1 MKKYNICSLLNRDSD
16 KTEEVTSEKDLNIKR
31 ISVYDLVASKDNFYG
46 VEDIIDLKNSIE
58 MFGIKQNLTVKQLED
73 GKYMV
78 IAGHRRRLAILA
90 LVKEGKEEFE
100 LVPCAVEYDLDY
112 IKEQLLL
119 ITTNSTARQLS
130 DWEKTQQAK
139 RMRELLE
146 EYKKQN
152 KLTGRMRELIADAL
166 NTSPSQVG
174 RMESIEKNLS
184 EEFKGEFKDQNI
196 NISAAY
202 EISILSEDEQQK
214 VLQKYESQG
223 NITLKEIKEVK
234 KETKSEAPAPV
245 IEEEDKQEQT
255 ESLKNNYEKIKDMTI
270 EQMAE
275 FLYIHLSKKGLK
287 KTLEWLK
294 ESEEKNEKNIRTL

>member
-245 IEEEDKQEQT
+245 IEKEEKQEQAV
-255 ESLKNNYEKIKDMTI
+255 SKNNYEKIKSMTI

-275 FLYIHLSKKGLK
+275 FLYINLSKKGLR
-287 KTLEWLK
+287 KTLEWLQ
-294 ESEEKNEKNIRTL
+294 ESE

>member
-16 KTEEVTSEKDLNIKR
+16 KTEEVTSEKDLNIKK

-100 LVPCAVEYDLDY
+100 LVPCAVEDDLDY

-202 EISILSEDEQQK
+202 EISTLSEEEQQK

-234 KETKSEAPAPV
+234 KETKSEVPAPV
-245 IEEEDKQEQT
+245 IEKAV
-255 ESLKNNYEKIKDMTI
+255 SKNNYEKIKDMTI

-275 FLYIHLSKKGLK
+275 FLYIKISKKGHE
-287 KTLEWLK
+287 KTLEWLRE
-294 ESEEKNEKNIRTL
+294 ESEE